1 MRVTKW
7 LQVALLAIL
16 LAGIGAGLLWTT
28 LMVYDDE
35 GYVQHSLRAFAAT
48 GGLYEKVFSQYGP
61 FFYLWNWLLQLA
73 GIDINHTTAR
83 ILTLFYWLAAAGFSA
98 AIVARLTGSAVAT
111 GAVLSG
117 VFLHLWPMI
126 SEPLHPGGL
135 ICALVAGAAWLGI
148 HEGIKP
154 GVRGAFIGAIGATL
168 VLTKIN
174 VGIFLLAGAGAWW
187 VLAAA
192 APPGVAWRRAVT
204 AGLLLLPVAV
214 MHHIITTDWVA
225 TFAFVSA
232 AAGIGIRLSL
242 PARLEPPV
250 PWQGL
255 WRGLAAGTVVTCI
268 TVVFMRLTGTSWAG
282 LLEGVILGPLR
293 HPTAYAAFVKWRPG
307 VAVLAVFSVLLLV
320 WLVRKP
326 ADGRLAWVA
335 GARILAAIIYL
346 LCWSGV
352 LPLDMHAFALS
363 YGLTALPWFVL
374 SLRESDRTAGARAW
388 LALLCV
394 TQALHAF
401 PVAGSQI
408 SWGTFLWLPLAALGV
423 CDTLQAVV
431 ERHPRA
437 GAGYR
442 RLLLPAGVTAL
453 VAWNCWNYSRIVQ
466 DRQLDSDSLGLRGAE
481 TLQLPQR
488 FTSAARIL
496 SQNAALHAEPL
507 FTLPGMLSFNYWS
520 DISPP
525 TTLNTTHWFTLLDVG
540 QQAAIRARLEASPR
554 ACLIVQRHVY
564 DFLKTTHIATESP
577 LTQWL
582 HANFT
587 PAFSLESYEFWVRNG
602 RTIAALGTA
611 QLRQS
616 ASGASPRYRLD
627 IVLARSDLDDVTRVT
642 LERFDGTSDAKPQEW
657 NATNSTLRIIPLNPS
672 GDTRGRAIE
681 AAWPFSA
688 NGLVQI
694 EIYTDVMPVGFH
706 PGIDSPHRISALH
719 FRNAKGR
726 VVAEAR
732 FVD

>member
-7 LQVALLAIL
+7 LPVVLLAIL
-16 LAGIGAGLLWTT
+16 LTGIGAGLLWTT
-28 LMVYDDE
+28 LMMYDDE

-48 GGLYEKVFSQYGP
+48 GGLYEKIFSQYGP
-61 FFYLWNWLLQLA
+61 FFYLWNWLIQLV
-73 GIDINHTTAR
+73 GIEITHTTAR

-98 AIVARLTGSAVAT
+98 AMVARLTRSAVAT
-111 GAVLSG
+111 AAVLAG

-135 ICALVAGAAWLGI
+135 ICALVAGAAWLGM
-148 HEGIKP
+148 HEKIEP
-154 GVRGAFIGAIGATL
+154 RVRGAFIGAIGAAL

-204 AGLLLLPVAV
+204 AGLVLLPVAV
-214 MHHIITTDWVA
+214 MHRIIATDWVA
-225 TFAFVSA
+225 TFALVSA

-242 PARLEPPV
+242 PARLEPAA

-255 WRGLAAGTVVTCI
+255 WRGLVAGTVVTGI

-307 VAVLAVFSVLLLV
+307 AAALAIFSVLLLV

-335 GARILAAIIYL
+335 GTRVLAAIIYL

-352 LPLDMHAFALS
+352 LSLDIHAFALS
-363 YGLTALPWFVL
+363 YGLTVLPWFVL
-374 SLRESDRTAGARAW
+374 SLRENDRTAGARAW

-423 CDTLQAVV
+423 CDALQAVV

-481 TLQLPQR
+481 TLQLPQG
-488 FTSAARIL
+488 FTSTARIL

-520 DISPP
+520 GISPP
-525 TTLNTTHWFTLLDVG
+525 TTLNTTHWFTLLDAG
-540 QQAAIRARLEASPR
+540 QQEAIRARLEASPR
-554 ACLIVQRHVY
+554 AIVIVQRNVY
-564 DFLKTTHIATESP
+564 DFLQRTGVATESP
-577 LTQWL
+577 LTRWI
-582 HANFT
+582 HDHFECAFT
-587 PAFSLESYEFWVRNG
+587 LETYELWVRRG
-602 RTIAALGTA
+602 RTIAAAGTVRRFEAAATGLPRHKLSVVLALPEPQEIVSISLKATGAVYPDALTQWDRTNA
-611 QLRQS
+611 QVSITPLNE
-616 ASGASPRYRLD
+616 AGATTGAS
-627 IVLARSDLDDVTRVT
+627 A
-642 LERFDGTSDAKPQEW
+642 A
-657 NATNSTLRIIPLNPS
+657 
-672 GDTRGRAIE
+672 
-681 AAWPFSA
+681 AAWPVRVHGWCQLDLF
-688 NGLVQI
+688 
-694 EIYTDVMPVGFH
+694 TDIMPAGFR
-706 PGIDSPHRISALH
+706 PGISLLQLH
-719 FRNAKGR
+719 DAAGR